1 MCTFCLTVS
10 SVAPVT
16 VRAEET
22 EAVTEAAEETEA
34 VSEADETEAET
45 EAEVIERP
53 TYTAS
58 DYVTLGEYKGLTV
71 VKGSTEVTE
80 DEIDEEAAYYISLAD
95 AQETLTEGTVQDGD
109 TANIDYEGKLDGEA
123 FDGGTAKGYDLEIG
137 SGTFIDGFEEGLI
150 GVEVGETVDL
160 PLTFP
165 ENYGSEDLAGQDVIF
180 TVTVNEIKRTPE
192 LSDELVSTITDGEYS
207 DVESYR
213 ESLRAEL
220 EANKE
225 STQESQM
232 KSDLLTQI
240 AASSTIEDYPQ
251 EMLDY
256 GLSNM
261 VSTYKSYAEMYS
273 MEFEDFLST
282 YFGMTEDEFEEEA
295 LLAVQE
301 SLKQEMY
308 LKAIAE
314 AESME
319 VSEEEFAT
327 ESQNFADQYGY
338 DSAEDLISQYGEE
351 TVRISILQNKVL
363 DFLLENAVI
372 TEEAETEA
380 ETETAEEAAAEEETE
395 ADAEV
400 ETEADTEAVTEAE
413 TEAETEA

>member
-1 MCTFCLTVS
+1 
-10 SVAPVT
+10 
-16 VRAEET
+16 
-22 EAVTEAAEETEA
+22 
-34 VSEADETEAET
+34 
-45 EAEVIERP
+45 
-53 TYTAS
+53 
-58 DYVTLGEYKGLTV
+58 
-71 VKGSTEVTE
+71 VTE

-380 ETETAEEAAAEEETE
+380 DTETAEEAAAEEETE
-395 ADAEV
+395 AVAEV
-400 ETEADTEAVTEAE
+400 ETEADTEAVTEAVTEAE